1 MWNDAE
7 KARRLMSEKTSLE
20 EALTRYQNMEQNLQ
34 DYSELA
40 ELAEAEGDEASLADL
55 KRHLEDLCGEAR
67 HSELEAL
74 LNGEVDANDAFLEVH
89 AGSGGTEAQD
99 WAEMLLRMY
108 SRWAEDHHYKVE
120 YLEETEGEV
129 AGLKS
134 ATVKSADITP
144 MVG

>member
-1 MWNDAE
+1 M
-7 KARRLMSEKTSLE
+7 E

-74 LNGEVDANDAFLEVH
+74 LNGELMPMTPFGGPCRQRWNRSPGLGGNAVANV
-89 AGSGGTEAQD
+89 
-99 WAEMLLRMY
+99 
-108 SRWAEDHHYKVE
+108 
-120 YLEETEGEV
+120 
-129 AGLKS
+129 
-134 ATVKSADITP
+134 
-144 MVG
+144 